1 MSRAQLGRIY
11 EPGQV
16 ESRWYAHWVE
26 QGYFQP
32 GDDPDADSYT
42 VVIPPPN
49 VTGILTMGHVLNNTI
64 QDVLVRRARMQGRN
78 TLWLPGTDHASIAT
92 EAKIVKM
99 LRDEGTGKGALGR
112 DAFVERA
119 WDWSRDYG
127 GAIIEQLKR
136 LGCSCDWS
144 RSTFTMDEDYSR
156 AVIDAFVR
164 LYEEGLIYRGERLI
178 NWDPVGRTA
187 LSDEEVIHKETS
199 GHLWYIRY
207 PLKDGSGTVTVATTR
222 PETMLGDTGVAVNPR
237 DERYRH
243 LAGQQVV
250 LPLAGREIPIFAD
263 SFVDPEF
270 GTGVVKVTPAHDPND
285 YAMGQRHG
293 LAAVNIFNPDATLND
308 NTPEPFRGMDR
319 FEARQA
325 VVQELERQGLIEKVE
340 DHVHNVGYSERTDAM
355 VEPYLSLQWFARMK
369 TLAEP
374 AQAAV
379 DSGEIKFYPE
389 RWVKVFDHWMS
400 NIHDWCISRQLW
412 WGHRIPAWYGP
423 DGHIFV
429 ALTQAQAEAQAREH
443 YGEASVTLEQDPD
456 VLDTWFSSWLWPFA
470 TLGWPEETSDL
481 QRFYPTQTLVTG
493 PDIIFFWV
501 ARMVMAGQRFLG
513 PNPFSTVYF
522 TGMVRDQQGRKMSKS
537 LGNSPDPIE
546 LIETYGADAI
556 RMGMMLIAPQGQ
568 DILFSEDDVAQ
579 GRNYMNKIWNAAR
592 FILMNLDDQLPPPLA
607 TLPAERLDLADRWI
621 LARLN
626 RTLHTVERAYE
637 RYRINEVAKAIY
649 DFVWGDYCDWY
660 LEFIKTRLSPMEPSG
675 AGDDTQAR
683 ETAQTVAVHVLK
695 QFLALIH
702 PFAPFITEE
711 LWQQVKSATEPDLIM
726 APCPTSDDRWD
737 AGEQVAEF
745 ELLQAVIT
753 AVRGA
758 RSDLGIHPGQRPDL
772 IVRGPQTQTAI
783 LQREVAHLSRLAKI
797 GTLTCG
803 ATVDKPP
810 HSATAVVEKLEL
822 FIPLEGLIDI
832 EVERERLAKR
842 IDEMQGRLEGIG
854 KKLSNENFLRRAPA
868 EVVSN
873 EREKQVTYDDR
884 LKKLQANHAALS

>member
-1 MSRAQLGRIY
+1 MSRAQLGKIY

-16 ESRWYAHWVE
+16 ESRWYTRWEE

-32 GDDPDADSYT
+32 GDDPDAESYT
-42 VVIPPPN
+42 VMIPPPN

-64 QDVLVRRARMQGRN
+64 QDILVRRARMQGRN

-99 LRDEGTGKGALGR
+99 LRAEGTDKGALGR
-112 DAFVERA
+112 DAFLERA

-136 LGCSCDWS
+136 MGCSCDWG
-144 RSTFTMDEDYSR
+144 RGTFTMDEGYSR

-187 LSDEEVIHKETS
+187 LSDEEVIHKETP

-222 PETMLGDTGVAVNPR
+222 PETMLGDTGVAVNPH

-243 LAGQQVV
+243 LVGQQVK
-250 LPLAGREIPIFAD
+250 LPLVGREIPLFTD
-263 SFVDPEF
+263 SFVDPDF

-285 YAMGQRHG
+285 YAMGQRHD
-293 LAAVNIFNPDATLND
+293 LAVVNVFNPDATLND
-308 NTPEPFRGMDR
+308 SAPKPFRGMDR
-319 FEARQA
+319 FEARRA

-355 VEPYLSLQWFARMK
+355 VEPYLSLQWFARMP

-429 ALTQAQAEAQAREH
+429 ARTPAQAQAQARKH
-443 YGEASVTLEQDPD
+443 YGEAPVTLEQDPD

-470 TLGWPEETSDL
+470 TLGWPEEAPDL

-501 ARMVMAGQRFLG
+501 ARMVMAGRRFLG
-513 PNPFSTVYF
+513 RNPFSTVYF

-537 LGNSPDPIE
+537 LGNSPDPIQ
-546 LIETYGADAI
+546 LIDAYGADAL

-592 FILMNLDDQLPPPLA
+592 FIFMNLDDQLPPPLA
-607 TLPAERLDLADRWI
+607 KLPADRLDLADRWI
-621 LARLN
+621 LARLH
-626 RTLHTVERAYE
+626 RTIRTVERAYE

-660 LEFIKTRLSPMEPSG
+660 LEFIKTRLSPLESPG
-675 AGDDTQAR
+675 AGDGTQAR
-683 ETAQTVAVHVLK
+683 ETAQAVAVHVMK

-711 LWQQVKSATEPDLIM
+711 LWQQVKSAAEPDLIM
-726 APCPTSDDRWD
+726 AACPRSDDRWAAD
-737 AGEQVAEF
+737 GSVAEI

-753 AVRGA
+753 AVRST
-758 RSDLGIHPGQRPDL
+758 RSDLGIDPGQRPDL
-772 IVRGPQTQTAI
+772 TVRGPKEQTAI

-797 GTLTCG
+797 GTLICG

-810 HSATAVVEKLEL
+810 HSATAVVEGLEL

-842 IDEMQGRLEGIG
+842 IDEMQGRLAAIG
-854 KKLSNENFLRRAPA
+854 KKLNNENFLHRAP
-868 EVVSN
+868 EDVVAR
-873 EREKQVTYDDR
+873 EREKQVAYDDR

>member
-1 MSRAQLGRIY
+1 MARTQLGKTY

-16 ESRWYAHWVE
+16 ESRWYAHWE
-26 QGYFQP
+26 AQSYFKP
-32 GDDPDADSYT
+32 GDDPDADAYT

-49 VTGILTMGHVLNNTI
+49 VTGMLTMGHVLNNTI
-64 QDVLVRRARMQGRN
+64 QDILVRRARMQGRN

-92 EAKIVKM
+92 EAKIVNM
-99 LRDEGTGKGALGR
+99 LRDEGTDKGALGR
-112 DAFVERA
+112 DAFLERA
-119 WDWSRDYG
+119 WDWSQEYG
-127 GAIIEQLKR
+127 GVIIEQLKR

-144 RSTFTMDEDYSR
+144 RSAFTMDEGYSR

-164 LYEEGLIYRGERLI
+164 LHEAGLIYRGERLI

-187 LSDEEVIHKETS
+187 LSDEEVIHKETP
-199 GHLWYIRY
+199 GHLWYVRY

-222 PETMLGDTGVAVNPR
+222 PETMLGDTGVAVSPQDKR
-237 DERYRH
+237 FSH
-243 LAGQQVV
+243 LVGQQVI
-250 LPLAGREIPIFAD
+250 LPLVGREIPLFAD

-285 YAMGQRHG
+285 YAMGQRHD
-293 LAAVNIFNPDATLND
+293 LAVVNIFNPDATLND
-308 NTPEPFRGMDR
+308 NAPEPFRGMDR

-325 VVQELERQGLIEKVE
+325 VVKELERQGLLEKVE

-355 VEPYLSLQWFARMK
+355 VEPYLSLQWFVRMP
-369 TLAEP
+369 TLAAP

-379 DSGEIKFYPE
+379 ESGEIKFYPE

-429 ALTQAQAEAQAREH
+429 ARTQVQAETQAREH

-470 TLGWPEETSDL
+470 TLGWPEEAPDL
-481 QRFYPTQTLVTG
+481 KRFYPTQTLVTG

-501 ARMVMAGQRFLG
+501 ARMIMAGQRFLG
-513 PNPFSTVYF
+513 KNPFSTVYF

-537 LGNSPDPIE
+537 LGNSPDPIM
-546 LIETYGADAI
+546 LIDTYGADAL

-592 FILMNLDDQLPPPLA
+592 FILMNLDDQLPSPLA
-607 TLPAERLDLADRWI
+607 KLPAERLDLADRWI
-621 LARLN
+621 LARLH
-626 RTLHTVERAYE
+626 RTIRTVERAYE
-637 RYRINEVAKAIY
+637 RRRINEVAKAIY

-660 LEFIKTRLSPMEPSG
+660 LEFIKTRLSPKESQG
-675 AGDDTQAR
+675 VESDTQAR
-683 ETAQTVAVHVLK
+683 KTAQAVAVHVMK

-711 LWQQVKSATEPDLIM
+711 LWQQVKSPADPDLIM
-726 APCPTSDDRWD
+726 SPCPSSDERWATD
-737 AGEQVAEF
+737 EHVAEF
-745 ELLQAVIT
+745 ELLQTVIT
-753 AVRGA
+753 AVRSA
-758 RSDLGIHPGQRPDL
+758 RSDLGIDPGQRADL
-772 IVRGPQTQTAI
+772 TVRGPIERTAI
-783 LQREVAHLSRLAKI
+783 LQREVVHLSRLAKI

-803 ATVDKPP
+803 TTVDKPP
-810 HSATAVVEKLEL
+810 HSATAVVEGLEL

-832 EVERERLAKR
+832 EVERKRLAKR
-842 IDEMQGRLEGIG
+842 IDEWEGRLEAIR
-854 KKLSNENFLRRAPA
+854 KKLSNENFLQRAPA
-868 EVVSN
+868 EVVAN
-873 EREKQVTYDDR
+873 EREKQVAYDDR

>member
-1 MSRAQLGRIY
+1 MSHAQLGRIY
-11 EPGQV
+11 EPAQV

-64 QDVLVRRARMQGRN
+64 QDILVRRARMQGRN

-92 EAKIVKM
+92 EAKIVKL
-99 LRDEGTGKGALGR
+99 LRDDGTDKGALGR

-119 WDWSRDYG
+119 WEWSRDYG

-136 LGCSCDWS
+136 LGCSCDWG
-144 RSTFTMDEDYSR
+144 RGTFTMDESYSR

-187 LSDEEVIHKETS
+187 LSDEEVIHKETP

-222 PETMLGDTGVAVNPR
+222 PETMLGDTGVAVNPH

-293 LAAVNIFNPDATLND
+293 LAVVNIFNPDATLND
-308 NTPEPFRGMDR
+308 NAPGPFRGMDR

-340 DHVHNVGYSERTDAM
+340 DHLHNVGYSERTDAM
-355 VEPYLSLQWFARMK
+355 VEPYLSLQWFASMK
-369 TLAEP
+369 SLAEP

-429 ALTQAQAEAQAREH
+429 ARTQAEAEAQARKH
-443 YGEASVTLEQDPD
+443 YGKASVTLEQDPD

-470 TLGWPEETSDL
+470 TLGWPEEASDL

-501 ARMVMAGQRFLG
+501 ARMIMAGRRFLG
-513 PNPFSTVYF
+513 RNPFSTVYF

-546 LIETYGADAI
+546 LIEAYGADAM

-626 RTLHTVERAYE
+626 RTLQTVERAYE

-702 PFAPFITEE
+702 PFAPFITED

-726 APCPTSDDRWD
+726 AACPRSDDRWD

-772 IVRGPQTQTAI
+772 IVRGPKDQTAI

>member
-1 MSRAQLGRIY
+1 MSRAQLGKIY

-16 ESRWYAHWVE
+16 ESRWYARWEE

-32 GDDPDADSYT
+32 GEDPDAESYT

-64 QDVLVRRARMQGRN
+64 QDLLVRRARMQGRN

-99 LRDEGTGKGALGR
+99 LRAEGTDKGALGR
-112 DAFVERA
+112 DAFLERA

-127 GAIIEQLKR
+127 GVIIEQLKR

-144 RSTFTMDEDYSR
+144 RSVFTMDEDYSR
-156 AVIDAFVR
+156 AVIEAFVR
-164 LYEEGLIYRGERLI
+164 LFEEGLIYRGERLI

-199 GHLWYIRY
+199 GHLWYVRY
-207 PLKDGSGTVTVATTR
+207 PLKDGSGHVTVATTR
-222 PETMLGDTGVAVNPR
+222 PETMLGDTGVAVNPD
-237 DERYRH
+237 DERFRH
-243 LAGQQVV
+243 LVGQQVS
-250 LPLAGREIPIFAD
+250 LPLVGREIPLFAD

-270 GTGVVKVTPAHDPND
+270 GTGVVKVTPAHDLND
-285 YAMGQRHG
+285 YAMGQRHD
-293 LAAVNIFNPDATLND
+293 LAVVNILNPDATLND
-308 NTPEPFRGMDR
+308 NAPEPFRGMDR

-325 VVQELERQGLIEKVE
+325 VVKELERQGLLEKVE
-340 DHVHNVGYSERTDAM
+340 DHVHNVGYSERTDTM
-355 VEPYLSLQWFARMK
+355 VEPYLSLQWFARMP

-379 DSGEIKFYPE
+379 AAGEIQFYPE
-389 RWVKVFDHWMS
+389 RWVKVFNHWMA

-429 ALTQAQAEAQAREH
+429 ARTPAQARAQAQEH

-470 TLGWPEETSDL
+470 TLGWPEKAADL
-481 QRFYPTQTLVTG
+481 QRFYPTQALVTG

-501 ARMVMAGQRFLG
+501 ARMVMAGRRFLG
-513 PNPFSTVYF
+513 RNPFSTVYF

-537 LGNSPDPIE
+537 LGNSPDPVQ
-546 LIETYGADAI
+546 LIDAYGADAL
-556 RMGMMLIAPQGQ
+556 RMGIMLIAPQGQ
-568 DILFSEDDVAQ
+568 DILFSEDDVSQ

-607 TLPAERLDLADRWI
+607 KLPAERFDLADRWI
-621 LARLN
+621 LARLQ
-626 RTLHTVERAYE
+626 RTIRTVERAYE
-637 RYRINEVAKAIY
+637 RYRIDEVAKAMY
-649 DFVWGDYCDWY
+649 EFVWGDYCDWY

-675 AGDDTQAR
+675 AGGGTQAR
-683 ETAQTVAVHVLK
+683 ETAQAVAVHVLK
-695 QFLALIH
+695 QFLTLLH
-702 PFAPFITEE
+702 PFVPFITEE
-711 LWQQVKSATEPDLIM
+711 LWQQVKSAAEPDLIM
-726 APCPTSDDRWD
+726 APCPSSDDRWAAD
-737 AGEQVAEF
+737 EQVAEF

-753 AVRGA
+753 AVRSA
-758 RSDLGIHPGQRPDL
+758 RSDLGIDPGKRADL
-772 IVRGPQTQTAI
+772 TVRGPKEQTAI
-783 LQREVAHLSRLAKI
+783 LQREVAHLSRLAKL

-810 HSATAVVEKLEL
+810 HSATAVVEDLEL
-822 FIPLEGLIDI
+822 FIPLEGLIDVQ
-832 EVERERLAKR
+832 VERERLAKR
-842 IDEMQGRLEGIG
+842 IDEMQGRLEAIG

-868 EVVSN
+868 EVVDN
-873 EREKQVTYDDR
+873 EREKQLAYDDR
-884 LKKLQANHAALS
+884 LKKLQANHAALA